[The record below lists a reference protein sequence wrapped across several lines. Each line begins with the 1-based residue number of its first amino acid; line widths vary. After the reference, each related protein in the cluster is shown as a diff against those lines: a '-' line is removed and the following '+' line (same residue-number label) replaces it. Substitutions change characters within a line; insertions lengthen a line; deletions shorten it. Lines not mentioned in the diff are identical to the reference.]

1 MPDVLCKM
9 DTILEQ
15 KYYIHIYRISY
26 LSFISCIYGLYR
38 EHYSVAI
45 VPGSV
50 FLTSIHYW
58 KKPDYSYR
66 RYLDMGVV
74 QSALIYQNYMAYN
87 AQYATMYYT
96 ILSIAVLSYPVG
108 IYYYNKKDY
117 WKSTS
122 AHILLHI
129 LANIG
134 NIVLYTGYITP
145 VKNLE

>member
-1 MPDVLCKM
+1 
-9 DTILEQ
+9 
-15 KYYIHIYRISY
+15 
-26 LSFISCIYGLYR
+26 
-38 EHYSVAI
+38 
-45 VPGSV
+45 
-50 FLTSIHYW
+50 
-58 KKPDYSYR
+58 
-66 RYLDMGVV
+66 MGVV